1 MNDPGI
7 RPDLAVG
14 TRSFDRRSAL
24 RALLIPAGAAVLG
37 GCSTATRLVQDS
49 PAMPDAELGRAR
61 FEPDGTRTFHNHV
74 LYDQDGRKVRFHDD
88 LVRGQVFA
96 ASFGYVK
103 CRGICGRM
111 SNNMLEASDLLGGVM
126 GKPVRFYNFSLAQD
140 SPADMREAMEFRGVY
155 GKPGWTY
162 LTGSPEAIRDIRW
175 SFGFFDAG
183 EDDTQGELATHTG
196 MIRFGNHP
204 LDKWSSCPGL
214 GNPANI
220 ARSVVWLFPSDRRPK
235 VAGTEY
241 EGTNNARPIPGWT
254 PPAPI
259 VAQG

>member
-1 MNDPGI
+1 MIHQDK
-7 RPDLAVG
+7 
-14 TRSFDRRSAL
+14 TRSIAADGGALDRRSAL

-37 GCSTATRLVQDS
+37 GCSTATRLVQQAPEVSESD
-49 PAMPDAELGRAR
+49 LGKTH

-74 LYDQDGRKVRFHDD
+74 LYDQDGRKLRFHDD
-88 LVRGQVFA
+88 LIRGQIFA
-96 ASFGYVK
+96 ASFGYVS
-103 CRGICGRM
+103 CRGICGRIA
-111 SNNMLEASDLLGGVM
+111 NNMLEASDLLGPVM
-126 GKPVRFYNFSLAQD
+126 GNPVRFYSFSLTED
-140 SPADMREAMEFRGVY
+140 SPSEMREAMEFRGVY

-183 EDDTQGELATHTG
+183 EVDTQGDPATHTG
-196 MIRFGNHP
+196 MVRFGHHR

-220 ARSVVWLFPSDRRPK
+220 ARSVVWLFPSDRRPQ

-241 EGTNNARPIPGWT
+241 EGTNHARPIPGWT
-254 PPAPI
+254 PPAPLT
-259 VAQG
+259 AQG

>member
-1 MNDPGI
+1 MNDPGNLPGLPAGASPI
-7 RPDLAVG
+7 A
-14 TRSFDRRSAL
+14 RRAAL

-37 GCSTATRLVQDS
+37 GCASSTRLVQEA
-49 PAMPDAELGRAR
+49 PALPANDLGRTR
-61 FEPDGTRTFHNHV
+61 MEPDGTRTFHNHV

-111 SNNMLEASDLLGGVM
+111 SNNMLEAADLLGGTM
-126 GKPVRFYNFSLAQD
+126 GNPVRFYNFSLAED
-140 SPADMREAMEFRGVY
+140 SPADMRESMEFRGVY

-183 EDDTQGELATHTG
+183 ENDTQGDPATHTG
-196 MIRFGNHP
+196 MVRFGNHS

-220 ARSVVWLFPSDRRPK
+220 ARSVVWLFPSDRRPQ

-254 PPAPI
+254 PRAPLS
-259 VAQG
+259 AQS